1 MNIKIP
7 EYLLKMP
14 TYLPN
19 DIEGM
24 IFTYPNKFPLIK
36 EKYEEA
42 AKKYAMDPVGFR
54 QYGDSQKA
62 ELIVGLDNLK
72 KEYDSRKDKDLE
84 YMVKMD
90 QRLNKLFCFRFWIV
104 NYLFADGP
112 IHSFY
117 VDNLRLLI
125 RKAAKADETEKYELK
140 KALKGC
146 TYGDVN
152 DKKYVKELI
161 FDLLSKE
168 YGVTEVNISKAIPLK
183 ELRNIKEIQEEL
195 EKVTILIDED
205 PMKNVEQINSIWKNI
220 WKVIENNEIIGQK
233 LRHAIYQV
241 KFRSSML
248 PLYNILTHTIEFR
261 KENLQLQEKYDN
273 MHNKIDNILNQAK
286 KELSADEY
294 DLLKMSYEQAKN
306 FAMYKDVMGA
316 VDGKLIPFWF
326 GIHDEIREILR
337 KSNSSMP
344 IRSVGQAGMFY
355 YLVWYLPTDLKAIV
369 MTPDFTDFSLE
380 DL

>member
-42 AKKYAMDPVGFR
+42 AKKYAMDPEGFR
-54 QYGDSQKA
+54 QYGDAEKA
-62 ELIVGLDNLK
+62 ELVVGLDNLK
-72 KEYDSRKDKDLE
+72 KEYEENKDKDLE
-84 YMVKMD
+84 YMVRMD

-125 RKAAKADETEKYELK
+125 RKAVKADETEKYEAKVEEIIQTLLQSDYADEYLQQALDCNAALTELK
-140 KALKGC
+140 SIK
-146 TYGDVN
+146 
-152 DKKYVKELI
+152 
-161 FDLLSKE
+161 
-168 YGVTEVNISKAIPLK
+168 NIDES
-183 ELRNIKEIQEEL
+183 L
-195 EKVTILIDED
+195 EKVTKLIDD
-205 PMKNVEQINSIWKNI
+205 NPLKNVNEINNI
-220 WKVIENNEIIGQK
+220 WKDIWELIKDNEVIGKK
-233 LRHAIYQV
+233 LRHAINQV

-261 KENLQLQEKYDN
+261 KENLQLQEKYDS
-273 MHNKIDNILNQAK
+273 MHKKIDNILGQAK

-294 DLLKMSYEQAKN
+294 ELLKMSYEQAKN

-337 KSNSSMP
+337 KTNPNMP

>member
-36 EKYEEA
+36 KRYEEV

-54 QYGDSQKA
+54 EYGDSQKA
-62 ELIVGLDNLK
+62 ELVVALDNLK
-72 KEYDSRKDKDLE
+72 KEYEEHKDKDLE
-84 YMVKMD
+84 YMVRMD

-117 VDNLRLLI
+117 VDNLKLLI
-125 RKAAKADETEKYELK
+125 RKAVKADETEKYEAKVEEIIQTLLQSDYADEYLQQALDCNSALNELK
-140 KALKGC
+140 
-146 TYGDVN
+146 
-152 DKKYVKELI
+152 
-161 FDLLSKE
+161 S
-168 YGVTEVNISKAIPLK
+168 
-183 ELRNIKEIQEEL
+183 IKEIQESL
-195 EKVTILIDED
+195 DKVIKSIDED
-205 PMKNVEQINSIWKNI
+205 PMKNVNEINNI
-220 WKVIENNEIIGQK
+220 WKDVWNVIKDNEVLGKK

-273 MHNKIDNILNQAK
+273 MHNKIDDILEKAK

-294 DLLKMSYEQAKN
+294 DLLIMSYEQAKN

-326 GIHDEIREILR
+326 GIHDEIRDILK
-337 KSNSSMP
+337 KSNPNMP

-355 YLVWYLPTDLKAIV
+355 YLVWYLPTELKAIV

-380 DL
+380 TL

>member
-54 QYGDSQKA
+54 EYGDAQKA
-62 ELIVGLDNLK
+62 ELVVGLDNLK
-72 KEYDSRKDKDLE
+72 KEYDAHKEKDLE
-84 YMVKMD
+84 YMVRMD

-125 RKAAKADETEKYELK
+125 RKAVKADETEKYEAKVEEIIQTLLQSDYADEYLEQ
-140 KALKGC
+140 ALGC
-146 TYGDVN
+146 N
-152 DKKYVKELI
+152 
-161 FDLLSKE
+161 
-168 YGVTEVNISKAIPLK
+168 AALK
-183 ELRNIKEIQEEL
+183 ELRSIKEIQGEL
-195 EKVTILIDED
+195 ERVTKLIDED
-205 PMKNVEQINSIWKNI
+205 PMKNVEQINSIWKKI

-261 KENLQLQEKYDN
+261 KENLQLQEKYDS
-273 MHNKIDNILNQAK
+273 MHKKIDDILEQAK

-294 DLLKMSYEQAKN
+294 VLLKMSYEQSKN

-316 VDGKLIPFWF
+316 VDGKLLPFWF
-326 GIHDEIREILR
+326 GIHGEIREILR
-337 KSNSSMP
+337 QSNPNMS

>member
-36 EKYEEA
+36 KKYEEA
-42 AKKYAMDPVGFR
+42 AKKYAMDPAGFIE
-54 QYGDSQKA
+54 YSDAQKA
-62 ELIVGLDNLK
+62 ELVVALDNLK
-72 KEYDSRKDKDLE
+72 KEYEEHKDKDLE
-84 YMVKMD
+84 YMVRMD

-117 VDNLRLLI
+117 VDNLKLLI
-125 RKAAKADETEKYELK
+125 RKLVNADETEKYESKVEEIIQTLLQSDYADEYLQQ
-140 KALKGC
+140 ALDC
-146 TYGDVN
+146 NAV
-152 DKKYVKELI
+152 
-161 FDLLSKE
+161 
-168 YGVTEVNISKAIPLK
+168 LK
-183 ELRNIKEIQEEL
+183 ELKSIKEIESNL
-195 EKVTILIDED
+195 NKVTKLIDED
-205 PMKNVEQINSIWKNI
+205 PMKNVDDINNI
-220 WKVIENNEIIGQK
+220 WKEVWKAIQNNKVIGGK

-241 KFRSSML
+241 KFRNSML

-273 MHNKIDNILNQAK
+273 MHFKIEEIFNKAK
-286 KELSADEY
+286 KELSCDEY

-326 GIHDEIREILR
+326 GIHDEIQDILK
-337 KSNSSMP
+337 KSNPNMP
-344 IRSVGQAGMFY
+344 IKSVGQAGMFY
-355 YLVWYLPTDLKAIV
+355 YLVWYLPKDLKSIV
-369 MTPDFTDFSLE
+369 MTPDFTEFSLKN
-380 DL
+380 L

>member
-36 EKYEEA
+36 EKYEET
-42 AKKYAMDPVGFR
+42 AKKYAMDPEGFR
-54 QYGDSQKA
+54 QYGDKQKA
-62 ELIVGLDNLK
+62 ELVVALDNLK
-72 KEYDSRKDKDLE
+72 KEYESHQNKDLE

-125 RKAAKADETEKYELK
+125 RKLVKADETEKYEEKVEEIIQTLLQSDYADEYLQQ
-140 KALKGC
+140 ALDC
-146 TYGDVN
+146 N
-152 DKKYVKELI
+152 
-161 FDLLSKE
+161 
-168 YGVTEVNISKAIPLK
+168 AALK
-183 ELRNIKEIQEEL
+183 ELRSIKEIQGEL
-195 EKVTILIDED
+195 RRVTRLIDED

-220 WKVIENNEIIGQK
+220 WKVIENNEIMGQK

-261 KENLQLQEKYDN
+261 EENIQLQNKYNN
-273 MHNKIDNILNQAK
+273 MHSKIEEILKNAK
-286 KELSADEY
+286 KGLSSDEY

-306 FAMYKDVMGA
+306 FAMYKDVMGE

-326 GIHDEIREILR
+326 GIHDEIRDIL
-337 KSNSSMP
+337 KKTNPNMP
-344 IRSVGQAGMFY
+344 MKSVGQAGMFY
-355 YLVWYLPTDLKAIV
+355 YLVWYLPTDLKAVV
-369 MTPDFTDFSLE
+369 MTPDVTDFSLE
-380 DL
+380 NL

>member
-125 RKAAKADETEKYELK
+125 RKAAKADETEKYEAKVEEIIQTLLQSDYADEYLEQ
-140 KALKGC
+140 ALNC
-146 TYGDVN
+146 NT
-152 DKKYVKELI
+152 
-161 FDLLSKE
+161 
-168 YGVTEVNISKAIPLK
+168 ALK

-241 KFRSSML
+241 NLEVQCF
-248 PLYNILTHTIEFR
+248 LYIIF
-261 KENLQLQEKYDN
+261 
-273 MHNKIDNILNQAK
+273 
-286 KELSADEY
+286 
-294 DLLKMSYEQAKN
+294 
-306 FAMYKDVMGA
+306 
-316 VDGKLIPFWF
+316 
-326 GIHDEIREILR
+326 
-337 KSNSSMP
+337 
-344 IRSVGQAGMFY
+344 
-355 YLVWYLPTDLKAIV
+355 
-369 MTPDFTDFSLE
+369 
-380 DL
+380 

>member
-42 AKKYAMDPVGFR
+42 AKKYAMDPEGFR
-54 QYGDSQKA
+54 QYGDAEKA
-62 ELIVGLDNLK
+62 ELVVGLDNLK
-72 KEYDSRKDKDLE
+72 KEYEENKDKDLE
-84 YMVKMD
+84 YMVRMD

-125 RKAAKADETEKYELK
+125 RKAVKADETEKYEAKVEEIIQTLLQSDYADEYLQQALDCNAALTELK
-140 KALKGC
+140 SIK
-146 TYGDVN
+146 
-152 DKKYVKELI
+152 
-161 FDLLSKE
+161 
-168 YGVTEVNISKAIPLK
+168 NIDES
-183 ELRNIKEIQEEL
+183 L
-195 EKVTILIDED
+195 EKVTKLIDD
-205 PMKNVEQINSIWKNI
+205 NPLKNVNEINNI
-220 WKVIENNEIIGQK
+220 WKDIWELIKDNEVIGKK
-233 LRHAIYQV
+233 LRHAINQV

-261 KENLQLQEKYDN
+261 KENLQLQEKYDS
-273 MHNKIDNILNQAK
+273 MHKKIDNILEQAK

-294 DLLKMSYEQAKN
+294 ELLKMSYEQAKN

-337 KSNSSMP
+337 KTNPNMP

>member
-54 QYGDSQKA
+54 EYGDAQKA
-62 ELIVGLDNLK
+62 ELVVGLDNLK
-72 KEYDSRKDKDLE
+72 KEYDAHKEKDLE
-84 YMVKMD
+84 YMVRMD

-125 RKAAKADETEKYELK
+125 RKAVKADETEKYEAKVEEIIQTLLQSDYADEYLEQ
-140 KALKGC
+140 ALGC
-146 TYGDVN
+146 N
-152 DKKYVKELI
+152 
-161 FDLLSKE
+161 
-168 YGVTEVNISKAIPLK
+168 AALK
-183 ELRNIKEIQEEL
+183 ELRSIKEIQGEL
-195 EKVTILIDED
+195 ERVTKLIDED

-261 KENLQLQEKYDN
+261 K
-273 MHNKIDNILNQAK
+273 
-286 KELSADEY
+286 
-294 DLLKMSYEQAKN
+294 KN
-306 FAMYKDVMGA
+306 
-316 VDGKLIPFWF
+316 
-326 GIHDEIREILR
+326 
-337 KSNSSMP
+337 
-344 IRSVGQAGMFY
+344 
-355 YLVWYLPTDLKAIV
+355 
-369 MTPDFTDFSLE
+369 
-380 DL
+380 

>member
-42 AKKYAMDPVGFR
+42 AQKYAMDPVGFR

-125 RKAAKADETEKYELK
+125 RKSVKADETEKYEAKVEEIIQTLLQSDYADEYLEQ
-140 KALKGC
+140 ALDC
-146 TYGDVN
+146 N
-152 DKKYVKELI
+152 
-161 FDLLSKE
+161 
-168 YGVTEVNISKAIPLK
+168 AALK

-205 PMKNVEQINSIWKNI
+205 PMKNIEQINSIWKDI

-261 KENLQLQEKYDN
+261 KENLQLQEKYDK
-273 MHNKIDNILNQAK
+273 MHKKIDNILEQAK
-286 KELSADEY
+286 KELSTDEY

-316 VDGKLIPFWF
+316 VDGKLLPFWF
-326 GIHDEIREILR
+326 GIHDEIREMLR
-337 KSNSSMP
+337 KANSNMP

-369 MTPDFTDFSLE
+369 MTPDFTDFSLD